1 MAYTF
6 KASDVL
12 DFARAIGADTH
23 QKGNELFFR
32 YCPKCRGGRGDKDTF
47 SVNLENGTFKCFRAT
62 CDYHG
67 HFVELARDFDYDLGF
82 GEKRVYKKL
91 PQRPV
96 VVRDEAIAYMA
107 TRGIGEAVCR
117 E

>member
-1 MAYTF
+1 MGYTF
-6 KASDVL
+6 KSSDVL
-12 DFARAIGADTH
+12 DFARSIGADVH

-32 YCPKCRGGRGDKDTF
+32 KCPKCHGGRGDKDTF

-82 GEKRVYKKL
+82 GERRVYKKL
-91 PQRPV
+91 PQKP
-96 VVRDEAIAYMA
+96 
-107 TRGIGEAVCR
+107 
-117 E
+117 